1 MTTRTTIPYTIAAA
15 ASTANATVLVAGRAG
30 ARVSPEATS
39 ASDLATGEEGNGG
52 PGREGPLPP
61 GSRTPVLVELDRGAG
76 LFELRLD
83 RVGLLLGGTLL
94 DGRRCAVHEVL
105 RLLEAE
111 TGDGAHDLDHLDL
124 LAAGVRQHDVEG
136 RLLLGLGR
144 SGATTAAAAR
154 RGYRDGGGRRDAPL
168 VLDLLLELDQLEH
181 AHRAQLLEDSVN
193 CRHRLCLLVL

>member
-1 MTTRTTIPYTIAAA
+1 
-15 ASTANATVLVAGRAG
+15 NATVLVAGRAG

-83 RVGLLLGGTLL
+83 RVGLHLGRARVY
-94 DGRRCAVHEVL
+94 GRRSARHEVL
-105 RLLEAE
+105 RRLEAE

-136 RLLLGLGR
+136 RLLLDLGR
-144 SGATTAAAAR
+144 GGTTTAAAR
-154 RGYRDGGGRRDAPL
+154 SGHRDGGGRCDAPL
-168 VLDLLLELDQLEH
+168 VLDLLLELDQ
-181 AHRAQLLEDSVN
+181 
-193 CRHRLCLLVL
+193 